1 MRLSAN
7 DVKLMREATI
17 VDGYNLIFFR
27 LQGKAPGKEFDM
39 AHARDR
45 LLNQLAQ
52 YAALTGVDVVVVFD
66 AYRVKGG
73 KGSVEQRDDVTVIFT
88 AEGEAADTVIERL
101 AAQLAGSFTVSVVT
115 ADRAEQRMVLGHGA
129 LRIPPREFDAMVAEV
144 IQRYRNQESVSS
156 RPGDDSVESR
166 LTGGIRKI
174 MAKWRLDKGRI

>member
-1 MRLSAN
+1 
-7 DVKLMREATI
+7 MREVTI

-27 LQGKAPGKEFDM
+27 MQGKAPGKEFDM

-45 LLNQLAQ
+45 LLDQLSQ
-52 YAALTGVDVVVVFD
+52 YAALAGVNLVVVFD

-73 KGSVEQRDDVTVIFT
+73 KEHIEQQDGLTVIFT

-101 AAQLAGSFTVSVVT
+101 AAQLAGSSTVSVVT

-129 LRIPPREFDAMVAEV
+129 LRIPPREFDAMVTEV
-144 IQRYRNQESVSS
+144 IQRYRNQEPAAS

-166 LTGGIRKI
+166 LTGSIRTI
-174 MAKWRLDKGRI
+174 MAKWRLEKGRI